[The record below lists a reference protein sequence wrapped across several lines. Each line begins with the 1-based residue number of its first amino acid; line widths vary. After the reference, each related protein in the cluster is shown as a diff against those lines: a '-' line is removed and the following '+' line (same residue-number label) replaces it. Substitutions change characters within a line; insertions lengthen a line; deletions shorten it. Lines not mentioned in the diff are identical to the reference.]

1 MNTSLAFTAELVP
14 GDQIK
19 PGDVVILDRVPCRI
33 IARSTVFLPAGDI
46 LPAMQMIGLYYGTEW
61 WSGQTVVRRLTGRR
75 LYEVRVIDGGEVA

>member
-1 MNTSLAFTAELVP
+1 MNTSIAFTAELVP

-46 LPAMQMIGLYYGTEW
+46 LPAPAGRSSVRIV
-61 WSGQTVVRRLTGRR
+61 TVK
-75 LYEVRVIDGGEVA
+75 